1 MERNIGIEK
10 QGTRK
15 ILKYM
20 RSHAGDKKVE
30 AQQHSKS
37 PLDHHFTH
45 HFTKRGGPFHRLPP
59 VQAESMAAYFGKCAI
74 EVNAV
79 SDGAIEVNAVS
90 DDDSTLPDLQVI
102 GEGK

>member
-1 MERNIGIEK
+1 MKPKIGIEN
-10 QGTRK
+10 
-15 ILKYM
+15 M

-37 PLDHHFTH
+37 LLDHHFTH
-45 HFTKRGGPFHRLPP
+45 HFTNRRFPP
-59 VQAESMAAYFGKCAI
+59 GQAESMAASFGKRAI

-79 SDGAIEVNAVS
+79 SEDES
-90 DDDSTLPDLQVI
+90 LPDLQVI